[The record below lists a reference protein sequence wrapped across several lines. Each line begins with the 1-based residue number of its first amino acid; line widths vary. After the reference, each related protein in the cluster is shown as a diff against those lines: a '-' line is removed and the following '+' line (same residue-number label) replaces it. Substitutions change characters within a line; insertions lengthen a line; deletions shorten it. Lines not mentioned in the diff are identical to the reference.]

1 MQKHAM
7 FRSSQGR
14 TASHIMSVCFV
25 SIVTSQLT
33 DFDEAWHKC
42 HKVTNDWT
50 LEALMLFAQEE

>member
-1 MQKHAM
+1 
-7 FRSSQGR
+7 
-14 TASHIMSVCFV
+14 MSVCFV